1 MNKKHTL
8 DLKDVDCPLSF
19 IKTRKFLEQQPSDT
33 KKYLLINSKKTL
45 KELSITLEDLK
56 INFYVK
62 ENGPKDFVL
71 VINPLKYLA
80 P

>member
-19 IKTRKFLEQQPSDT
+19 IKTRKFLKQQPSDT

-45 KELSITLEDLK
+45 KELSTTLEDLR
-56 INFYVK
+56 INFYVE

-71 VINPLKYLA
+71 VINPLNI
-80 P
+80 

>member
-62 ENGPKDFVL
+62 KNGPKDFVL
-71 VINPLKYLA
+71 VINPLNI
-80 P
+80 

>member
-71 VINPLKYLA
+71 VINPLNI
-80 P
+80 

>member
-19 IKTRKFLEQQPSDT
+19 IKTRKFLKQQPSDT

-71 VINPLKYLA
+71 VIYPLNI
-80 P
+80 

>member
-45 KELSITLEDLK
+45 KELSITLKDLK

-71 VINPLKYLA
+71 VINPLNI
-80 P
+80 

>member
-19 IKTRKFLEQQPSDT
+19 IKTRKFLKQQPSDT

-45 KELSITLEDLK
+45 NELSITLEDLK

-71 VINPLKYLA
+71 VIYPLNI
-80 P
+80 

>member
-19 IKTRKFLEQQPSDT
+19 IKTRKFLKQQPSDT

-45 KELSITLEDLK
+45 KELSITLEDLR

-62 ENGPKDFVL
+62 KMAQKIL
-71 VINPLKYLA
+71 Y
-80 P
+80 

>member
-19 IKTRKFLEQQPSDT
+19 IKTRKFLKQQPSDT

-71 VINPLKYLA
+71 VIDPLNI
-80 P
+80 

>member
-19 IKTRKFLEQQPSDT
+19 IKTRKFLKQQPSDT

-45 KELSITLEDLK
+45 KELSTTLEDLR

-71 VINPLKYLA
+71 VINPLNI
-80 P
+80 

>member
-19 IKTRKFLEQQPSDT
+19 IKTRKFLGQQPSDT

-62 ENGPKDFVL
+62 KKWSKRFCTGD
-71 VINPLKYLA
+71 
-80 P
+80 

>member
-19 IKTRKFLEQQPSDT
+19 IKTRKFLKQQPSDT

-62 ENGPKDFVL
+62 KNGPKDFVL
-71 VINPLKYLA
+71 VINPLNI
-80 P
+80 

>member
-19 IKTRKFLEQQPSDT
+19 IKTRKFLKQQPSDT

-45 KELSITLEDLK
+45 KELSITLKDLK

-62 ENGPKDFVL
+62 TNGPKDFVL
-71 VINPLKYLA
+71 VINPLNI
-80 P
+80 

>member
-19 IKTRKFLEQQPSDT
+19 IKTRKFLKQQPSDT

-71 VINPLKYLA
+71 VINPLNI
-80 P
+80 

>member
-45 KELSITLEDLK
+45 KELSTTLEDLR

-71 VINPLKYLA
+71 VINPLNI
-80 P
+80 

>member
-8 DLKDVDCPLSF
+8 NLKDVDCPLSF
-19 IKTRKFLEQQPSDT
+19 IKTRKFLKQQPLNT

-45 KELSITLEDLK
+45 KELSITLEDLR

-62 ENGPKDFVL
+62 KNGPKDFVL
-71 VINPLKYLA
+71 VISPLNI
-80 P
+80 